1 MAPKDLELDELL
13 RRMVETRGKRV
24 KEVDM
29 KEAEIMELISRARS
43 IVLSQPMLIELE
55 PPLKICGDTHGQY
68 YDLLRLF
75 QYGGFPPE
83 GEP

>member
-83 GEP
+83 